1 MKDLGRQLRRVLTP
15 RALAGWCGTDRLSAL
30 AEPARRA
37 ALRELTPAAAPFAVF
52 VAGTEVPVSL
62 VERALDLETLAHHG
76 LVEVTGDHVRATL
89 ALLPLGSSLLACD
102 RLDAAPTDDLV
113 MWPDDSSYHLAMSV
127 PPGEA
132 WLDIACGSAFAPLWQ
147 HRSAVVADV
156 TERALARA
164 VLGGMLSDVALEPY
178 QADVMDGVPLRAWD
192 VISCNAPI
200 PDEQGPLWRAT
211 SLAFFEK
218 LYAQAAFA
226 RMVVIHA
233 AERALAPLAELPGEK
248 VVVAY
253 TPEPGFAV
261 AWWQPAAAG
270 RYLHVRRPLT
280 DDRPHVTYE
289 DRAAALC

>member
-1 MKDLGRQLRRVLTP
+1 VKDLGRQLRRLLTP
-15 RALAGWCGTDRLSAL
+15 RALAAWCGTDRLSAL

-52 VAGTEVPVSL
+52 VAGSEVPASL
-62 VERALDLETLAHHG
+62 VERTLDLETLAHDG
-76 LVEVTGDHVRATL
+76 LVEVTEDRVRATL
-89 ALLPLGSSLLACD
+89 ALLPLGNSLLACD
-102 RLDAAPTDDLV
+102 RLDAAPTDDVVL
-113 MWPDDSSYHLAMSV
+113 WPDDSSYHLAMSV
-127 PPGEA
+127 PAGDS
-132 WLDIACGSAFAPLWQ
+132 WLDVACGSAFAPLWQ
-147 HRSAVVADV
+147 HRPAVIADV
-156 TERALARA
+156 TDRALARA

-178 QADVMDGVPLRAWD
+178 KANVMDGVPLRAWD

-211 SLAFFEK
+211 SLAFFEQ

-233 AERALAPLAELPGEK
+233 AERALAPLAELPGDK

-261 AWWQPAAAG
+261 AWWEPAAAG
-270 RYLHVRRPLT
+270 RYIHVRRPLT

>member
-1 MKDLGRQLRRVLTP
+1 MKELGRQLRRLLAP
-15 RALAGWCGTDRLSAL
+15 RALAAWCGTDRLSAL

-37 ALRELTPAAAPFAVF
+37 ARRELTPAAAPFAVF
-52 VAGTEVPVSL
+52 VAGSEVPVAL
-62 VERALDLETLAHHG
+62 VERTLDLETLAQHG
-76 LVEVTGDHVRATL
+76 LVEITDGRVRATL
-89 ALLPLGSSLLACD
+89 ALLPLGHSLLACD

-113 MWPDDSSYHLAMSV
+113 MWPDDSSYHLALSV
-127 PPGEA
+127 PPAEA
-132 WLDIACGSAFAPLWQ
+132 WLDVACGSAFAPLSRHQ
-147 HRSAVVADV
+147 PAVIADLND
-156 TERALARA
+156 RALARA

-178 QADVMDGVPLRAWD
+178 RADVLDGVPLRAWD

-211 SLAFFEK
+211 SLAFFER
-218 LYAQAAFA
+218 LFAQAAFA

-233 AERALAPLAELPGEK
+233 AERALAPLADLPGEK

-261 AWWQPAAAG
+261 AWWQPAAAP
-270 RYLHVRRPLT
+270 RYVHVRRPLT
-280 DDRPHVTYE
+280 ADRPHVTYE